1 MMPSPDQ
8 STSGNGLLQEILD
21 RYAKLPPDRQQALAA
36 EAARATKHLKWTAN
50 PGPQQAA
57 YYSKA
62 DVLLYGGEPG
72 GGKSQLLLGLALN
85 EHENSLIMR
94 RQYTD
99 LDSLCEA
106 ALAIHGSRDGFNG
119 SSPPTL
125 RHERGV
131 IRFGAASKA
140 GDEQQWM
147 GRARD
152 LLGLDEATQ
161 FLESQVR
168 FLMGWVRSTTPG
180 QRCRTVFATNPPMS
194 ADGVWVFKMFAP
206 WIDPTFPNPAAP
218 GELRWAVVDHEDRD
232 IWVDGPG
239 EYDIGGGEMRAAE
252 SRTYIHSSVADNPEL
267 AATDYKKRLDALPAE
282 VRRILMGGFRALLR
296 DDPWQV
302 IPTSWVQAAFKRW
315 TPEPPLGI
323 PMTAIAADPAA
334 GGGDKTTLAPRHDW
348 WYAPLVSV
356 PGVQTPLGRDVA
368 GLIVA
373 NRRHQAKIVIDMGGG
388 YGGGPWECLLDN
400 VERDDMVAYNGAH
413 ASTAR
418 TKDGKLGFVN
428 KRAETYWKF
437 REALDPDQP
446 NGSPIALQEDPELLG
461 DLTAVTFE
469 VTPRGIKCL
478 PKDSQTGDSVKKR
491 LGRSPDKGDAVVM
504 AWSAGDKLVPKGR
517 AYTAQ
522 QGGRRLAKPTVNLG
536 PRRQRK

>member
-1 MMPSPDQ
+1 V
-8 STSGNGLLQEILD
+8 LQEILD
-21 RYAKLPPDRQQALAA
+21 RLNALPPERQQALLD
-36 EAARATKHLKWTAN
+36 EAARATKHLKWTPN
-50 PGPQQAA
+50 PGPQSLA
-57 YYSKA
+57 YYSPA
-62 DVLLYGGEPG
+62 DVLLYGGQPG
-72 GGKSQLLLGLALN
+72 GGKSQLLLGLAFN
-85 EHENSLIMR
+85 EHESSLIMR

-99 LDSLCEA
+99 LDSLTHEA
-106 ALAIHGSRDGFNG
+106 IKIHGSRDGFNG
-119 SSPPTL
+119 SAPPTL
-125 RHERGV
+125 KHARGI
-131 IRFGAASKA
+131 IRFGAASKV

-152 LLGLDEATQ
+152 FLGLDEATQ
-161 FLESQVR
+161 FTEAQVR

-180 QRCRTVFATNPPMS
+180 QRCRTVFATNPPLS
-194 ADGVWVFKMFAP
+194 ADGMWAIKMFAP
-206 WIDPTFPNPAAP
+206 WLEPTYPNPAKP
-218 GELRWAVVDHEDRD
+218 GELRWVVVDGEDHD

-239 EYDIGGGEMRAAE
+239 EYDIGGGEMRSAE
-252 SRTYIHSSVADNPEL
+252 SRTFVPSSIEDNPEL

-282 VRRILMGGFRALLR
+282 IRRLLMGGFRESLR
-296 DDPWQV
+296 DDEAQA

-315 TPEPPLGI
+315 TPEPPQGV
-323 PMTAIAADPAA
+323 PMTAIAVDPAA
-334 GGGDKTTLAPRHDW
+334 GGIDKTVLAARHDW
-348 WYAPLVSV
+348 WYAPLVAV
-356 PGVQTPLGRDVA
+356 PGAQTPLGRDVA
-368 GLIVA
+368 GLVVT

-388 YGGGPWECLLDN
+388 YGSGVWECLLDN
-400 VERDDMVAYNGAH
+400 VDRDDLVPYRGMDG
-413 ASTAR
+413 SSSR

-428 KRAETYWKF
+428 KRSEAYWKF

-446 NGSPIALQEDPELLG
+446 NGSPIALPEDPELLG

-469 VTPRGIKCL
+469 VTPRGIKLL
-478 PKDSQTGDSVKKR
+478 PKDAAEGKSVKKR